1 MAGRFG
7 CATVNDAMAAEEVVP
22 GVAPA
27 VMRSV
32 RAAHAARLEADRRA
46 REAQARAITAPQRR
60 PQYYPQQP
68 QVAAAAPPPPPPP
81 SQPPAGPSQHQ
92 QLSQQQQQQQYQQQ
106 PTDPRQRYPCHL
118 CGVRGHWRADNA
130 CRPEDVRANL
140 ARLAAMIPAGQ
151 LALPAPADA
160 GMSRSNIAVTY

>member
-22 GVAPA
+22 GVTPA

-46 REAQARAITAPQRR
+46 REAQARAIAAPQRR

-81 SQPPAGPSQHQ
+81 SQPPAGPSQH
-92 QLSQQQQQQQYQQQ
+92 
-106 PTDPRQRYPCHL
+106 
-118 CGVRGHWRADNA
+118 
-130 CRPEDVRANL
+130 
-140 ARLAAMIPAGQ
+140 
-151 LALPAPADA
+151 
-160 GMSRSNIAVTY
+160 

>member
-22 GVAPA
+22 GVT
-27 VMRSV
+27 RSV

-92 QLSQQQQQQQYQQQ
+92 QLPQQQQQQQYQQQ